1 MIELTAGRRFETA
14 VPDDVMI
21 TAGMCDPLAYPTAWK
36 ASDRSSKHEM
46 HVISAWL
53 DAATARGEDLDP
65 GATQKY
71 YHKKQVRILHHN
83 PNN

>member
-1 MIELTAGRRFETA
+1 MDLQIDL
-14 VPDDVMI
+14 VVK
-21 TAGMCDPLAYPTAWK
+21 AYPGGQFV
-36 ASDRSSKHEM
+36 DD
-46 HVISAWL
+46 AWL